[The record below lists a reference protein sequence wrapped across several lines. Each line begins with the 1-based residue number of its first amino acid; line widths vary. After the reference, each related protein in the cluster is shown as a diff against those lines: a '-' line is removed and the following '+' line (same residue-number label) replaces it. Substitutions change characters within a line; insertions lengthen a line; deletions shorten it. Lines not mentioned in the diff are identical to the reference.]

1 MLYFS
6 RWKTALIWL
15 SVLASVVF
23 AAPNLFPK
31 ATLEKLPDW
40 LPKTQMTLGLDL
52 QCGSHILLQLDR
64 KSLVDERV
72 ASIRDEIRSKLRD
85 ARVGYTGLSGSGKT
99 IQVRIRDASGS
110 IDVSDVGG
118 DFIVTD
124 DGSGSID
131 YDDVRGRVDIPK
143 KRR

>member
-52 QCGSHILLQLDR
+52 QGGSHILLQLDR
-64 KSLVDERV
+64 KSLIDERV

-99 IQVRIRDASGS
+99 IQVRIRDASQVDAAKKALADLTNPVQSGLFGGGS
-110 IDVSDVGG
+110 L
-118 DFIVTD
+118 T
-124 DGSGSID
+124 
-131 YDDVRGRVDIPK
+131 
-143 KRR
+143 